1 MFHSL
6 LYIYQ
11 RVNLWVNGSKRWFSH
26 SNLQW
31 PRGWNM
37 MKSSDFHRYSE
48 GILMG
53 DEFVALVFLGLWHTS
68 EKITGHKP
76 KVAAV
81 SQCFGSNCG
90 FGSEILT
97 DRLLGWQISYTYD
110 FQAFNQCIQTDRYK
124 LYHTWFSTWLRIA
137 GLSVVSEQ
145 AVVPI
150 WAKQNFLRWQVPDF
164 KATSVTVIRTA

>member
-1 MFHSL
+1 MV
-6 LYIYQ
+6 Y
-11 RVNLWVNGSKRWFSH
+11 RWFSH

-31 PRGWNM
+31 LQWPRGWNRAI
-37 MKSSDFHRYSE
+37 STDIH

-53 DEFVALVFLGLWHTS
+53 YEFIALVFLGLWHTKS
-68 EKITGHKP
+68 TAKKSAQSKKTGHKP

>member
-1 MFHSL
+1 M
-6 LYIYQ
+6 
-11 RVNLWVNGSKRWFSH
+11 SKWFIDGFPIPTFSGPGDEI
-26 SNLQW
+26 W
-31 PRGWNM
+31 WNRAI
-37 MKSSDFHRYSE
+37 STDIH

-53 DEFVALVFLGLWHTS
+53 YEFIALVFLGLWHTKS
-68 EKITGHKP
+68 TVKKVHSQKETGHKP